1 MNIYSDEGV
10 RLYGYNNT
18 NSGNCGIRTFAI
30 SRNFTSY
37 SGYVTLINFLYDQSP
52 YYTGFSI
59 QSHASVI
66 PNTTAS
72 SSVYTEEKRAS
83 YIFNGTGNSNAGA
96 YDANI
101 QTIGSFAGQP
111 GDIGYSFT
119 TGSGTN
125 ACIIKGRGLNH
136 PCSLAITVHIF
147 CTHWNRFT
155 ISYP

>member
-10 RLYGYNNT
+10 RLKGYDNT
-18 NSGNCGIRTFAI
+18 NSGNCGFRTFSI

-37 SGYVTLINFLYDQSP
+37 SGYATVIQFLYDGSP
-52 YYTGFSI
+52 YNAGFSI

-66 PNTTAS
+66 QTTGS
-72 SSVYTEEKRAS
+72 TSIFTEEKRAS
-83 YIFNGTGNSNAGA
+83 YVFNGTSNSNAGA
-96 YDANI
+96 YDANLR
-101 QTIGSFAGQP
+101 TCGSFAGQP
-111 GDIGYSFT
+111 GDIVYSFT
-119 TGSGTN
+119 TGSGNN
-125 ACIIKGRGLNH
+125 ACKIVGRGLNE